1 MKICLAFA
9 KIQQLKQMEI
19 ISNEHIGLGYIANS
33 LSQKNYDYKIIDGHF
48 FDYSIEEMAKRILD
62 EKFDVIGFSVVYSN
76 FRDTIE
82 I

>member
-33 LSQKNYDYKIIDGHF
+33 LSQKI
-48 FDYSIEEMAKRILD
+48 M
-62 EKFDVIGFSVVYSN
+62 
-76 FRDTIE
+76 TIK
-82 I
+82 

>member
-48 FDYSIEEMAKRILD
+48 FDYSIE
-62 EKFDVIGFSVVYSN
+62 SVCLQL
-76 FRDTIE
+76 TAE
-82 I
+82 IYFAPNSCVPGRFVL